1 MDGHIA
7 WVVIWCKLWWSYEY
21 RVGTARFSAARSFRG
36 RAVRRGWTGGRRC
49 GDDGDGGGAVLCGG
63 E

>member
-1 MDGHIA
+1 MEPLVIVIGVHGVSLGGHIA

-36 RAVRRGWTGGRRC
+36 RAVRRGWTGE
-49 GDDGDGGGAVLCGG
+49 AVW
-63 E
+63 